1 MRMLFLS
8 SVALIHF
15 HYVAWQRPP
24 GSPSSAAPI
33 DLRDLAWHH
42 LVPFSL
48 APLSAAMT
56 EQKVLLEAK
65 WRV

>member
-24 GSPSSAAPI
+24 GSPSSAALI
-33 DLRDLAWHH
+33 YLRDLAWHH
-42 LVPFSL
+42 LVPFFGGTIVHRNDR
-48 APLSAAMT
+48 T
-56 EQKVLLEAK
+56 EGFVGG
-65 WRV
+65 